1 AVVNVTDGAH
11 VHVGLGTFELFFCHD
26 FSERA
31 KTCVMFKV
39 CTSLLTR
46 PAQETGRH
54 GIADRQKSRQSSKD
68 CRDWK
73 P

>member
-1 AVVNVTDGAH
+1 M
-11 VHVGLGTFELFFCHD
+11 
-26 FSERA
+26 
-31 KTCVMFKV
+31 MFKV
-39 CTSLLTR
+39 CTSLLIR

-54 GIADRQKSRQSSKD
+54 GIADRQKSRQSSRD